1 MAKRVRFFA
10 GQLLTAADFEAEL
23 TYHTEMRRLH
33 NCSLHGVGIVE
44 GAPRSENDSEVTESR
59 DRLSLLWIASETRS
73 LWTRP
78 VRLDVSPLQGGSML
92 RDTAAHRNCNR
103 SRIHCEWRL

>member
-1 MAKRVRFFA
+1 MSKRVRFFA

-33 NCSLHGVGIVE
+33 NCSLHGVSVVE
-44 GAPRSENDSEVTESR
+44 GAQRSEDDSEVAEPR
-59 DRLSLLWIASETRS
+59 YRLGLLWIASEMRS

-78 VRLDVSPLQGGSML
+78 VRLDVSPCKEKYAS
-92 RDTAAHRNCNR
+92 
-103 SRIHCEWRL
+103 